1 MELIDPCAA
10 ATVSIREAGL
20 APQEYSITNNDATYR
35 PSPLFRENQGIC
47 VTQITASEATL
58 LPSGARRLTAGEAP
72 LTFDESLQRFTFARI
87 LDDLTLAGQTET
99 AYTITMNYKVFSIY
113 AADPAVPT
121 YDEEKTFTWTVKN
134 PCIDDTLVSITK
146 PDDLGTG
153 LTYNLGSGPL
163 ELPAHGLFEIDF
175 KNKNVPN
182 DLCGDLTFEAKYEN
196 GAIGSSPVTAYDPTT
211 RVFTIESSDATLD
224 STSKTISVTASLV
237 NYNPDD
243 DALFSSADQQ
253 TSSSQISFI
262 GCNFPTL
269 AEIQDSSEEIGP
281 NKYDDLPVTFDA
293 STLFTIAPSSCDIT
307 YSCST
312 VDALPCDDAGSVTS
326 FDTTTGVFTF
336 QAGTDQFSTY
346 PPGTYSFTV
355 TGSTDVGSE
364 SVEFTLTLVDL
375 CIEDVQL
382 SLTANP
388 SDF

>member
-1 MELIDPCAA
+1 M
-10 ATVSIREAGL
+10 
-20 APQEYSITNNDATYR
+20 
-35 PSPLFRENQGIC
+35 
-47 VTQITASEATL
+47 
-58 LPSGARRLTAGEAP
+58 
-72 LTFDESLQRFTFARI
+72 
-87 LDDLTLAGQTET
+87 
-99 AYTITMNYKVFSIY
+99 FSIY

-355 TGSTDVGSE
+355 TGTAGVGGGETSE

-382 SLTANP
+382 SLTAKPANFVFSQQVIGDP
-388 SDF
+388 LFNLKFNERTMATYTPDIDCGFVETVFTQEDDSTPLDRDLMIKHNRLKFRIFEGTLAKVGYYPVFYSVRLS